1 MEQDQNVKRSYLHYI
16 TSNWKEL
23 RATSQPPPH
32 EEEDDPR
39 RNSGADP
46 LIGKTFNISFVFGGD
61 FCVCD
66 VTVDSESGDEYLL
79 TFEKDGVEE
88 EYLMDKERYVSLPR
102 RTLLPSHSPLLT
114 RRTKVASCFTIWLK
128 TASKHVAFKRTIEWG
143 PNSSKQ

>member
-39 RNSGADP
+39 MDPGADS
-46 LIGKTFNISFVFGGD
+46 LIGKTFIMAFVFGGE

-66 VTVDSESGDEYLL
+66 ATVDSESGDKYLL

-88 EYLMDKERYVSLPR
+88 EYLMDSTSVCPGG
-102 RTLLPSHSPLLT
+102 PSSRPTHLCLHEG
-114 RRTKVASCFTIWLK
+114 RQWRVALQS
-128 TASKHVAFKRTIEWG
+128 G
-143 PNSSKQ
+143 